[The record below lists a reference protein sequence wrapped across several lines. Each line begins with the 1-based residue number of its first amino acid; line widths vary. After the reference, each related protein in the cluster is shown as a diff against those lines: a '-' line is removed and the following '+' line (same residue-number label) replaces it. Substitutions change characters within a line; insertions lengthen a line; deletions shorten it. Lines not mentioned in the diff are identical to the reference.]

1 MSKFLGPLWKKS
13 RALHFSLLG
22 NKKEFSRGKK
32 RITSPGMHG
41 GKRKKRLSPYGL
53 RLQAK
58 QRLMHGFGWRNKQL
72 KNEFIKVK
80 SKAGDA
86 GVNLLINSESRLDN
100 IIFRSGLA
108 STLRCARQWVN
119 HKHFLVDG
127 KTVNIPS
134 FKVEPGQVISL
145 KKEKMV
151 ENKLVKNNLEQNIKF
166 PSYLNFDKQKFTIN
180 YLRPPQPEEL
190 NQEIDTSLVVEW
202 YNRRI

>member
-1 MSKFLGPLWKKS
+1 EIKKS
-13 RALHFSLLG
+13 LVGA
-22 NKKEFSRGKK
+22 KKELLLLACMVEKE
-32 RITSPGMHG
+32 
-41 GKRKKRLSPYGL
+41 RKDCP
-53 RLQAK
+53 
-58 QRLMHGFGWRNKQL
+58 LM
-72 KNEFIKVK
+72 VK
-80 SKAGDA
+80 SKAGDT
-86 GVNLLINSESRLDN
+86 GINLLINSESRLDN
-100 IIFRSGLA
+100 IIFRSGLV

-145 KKEKMV
+145 KKEKMA

-190 NQEIDTSLVVEW
+190 NQEIDTSLV
-202 YNRRI
+202 